1 MCVCVCVRV
10 RAATAMCQL
19 ACSQEPAAPA
29 IPNSKRMRSKGQAD
43 WALQTPATKKA
54 KVSECSMPVICIYIR
69 VCSSNLP
76 QVVPAKD
83 SAESQVCPFDD
94 ENTGKEAKQETSL
107 VKRGGRASGPGKPLM
122 LSKQG
127 KANRKGKSGVITV
140 WQKMEIIKKY
150 EELLAK
156 GEVCPEK
163 IMLQKKMFKHQ
174 FQGCLAESKWMGARK
189 AQNWDAMVLYAPKMA
204 KKMREVPNVLREVLG
219 MDKKK
224 YSRSKFPQASKL
236 RNLPTALML
245 AAEDLLIQRMELG
258 EVVNY
263 QYLSGIVDLLSETW
277 NQKVA
282 ELKEEVRRLTAPSI
296 LEAEDAVWDEAED
309 PQAHTAAERMAQACS
324 Q

>member
-1 MCVCVCVRV
+1 MSR
-10 RAATAMCQL
+10 
-19 ACSQEPAAPA
+19 
-29 IPNSKRMRSKGQAD
+29 
-43 WALQTPATKKA
+43 
-54 KVSECSMPVICIYIR
+54 
-69 VCSSNLP
+69 
-76 QVVPAKD
+76 
-83 SAESQVCPFDD
+83 
-94 ENTGKEAKQETSL
+94 
-107 VKRGGRASGPGKPLM
+107 
-122 LSKQG
+122 
-127 KANRKGKSGVITV
+127 
-140 WQKMEIIKKY
+140 
-150 EELLAK
+150 
-156 GEVCPEK
+156 K

-263 QYLSGIVDLLSETW
+263 QYVSGIVDLLSETW

-309 PQAHTAAERMAQACS
+309 PAQAVRSALSEMEPIERSCHLEACRTPRTQFHCIHTSAHFIFHVIGAVCFVAACGSVCS
-324 Q
+324 QELLPSTLRQDGHKGQQSGSAGQAPPIRRCQHGASEGLCQNGSSALGSSREVDLQL